1 MFVDDAVICS
11 KSSKQV
17 GETLE
22 SYGCFIEKRNK
33 HQQRQNRIMQRAE
46 AGKVDEFKCLAQ
58 PSKVTD
64 ST

>member
-22 SYGCFIEKRNK
+22 RYGCFIEKRNK
-33 HQQRQNRIMQRAE
+33 HQQRQNRIMQGAE
-46 AGKVDEFKCLAQ
+46 AGKVDEFKCLA
-58 PSKVTD
+58 
-64 ST
+64 